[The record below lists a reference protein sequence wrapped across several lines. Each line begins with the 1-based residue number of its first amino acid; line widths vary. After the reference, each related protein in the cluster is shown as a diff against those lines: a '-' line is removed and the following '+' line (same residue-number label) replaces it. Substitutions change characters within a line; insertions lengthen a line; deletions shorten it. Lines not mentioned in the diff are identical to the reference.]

1 MDLETIEALAH
12 LGERIDTLAMT
23 LRTEIRDG
31 LAENR
36 RHTEQ
41 LFEQSNRR
49 TDVLIGSV
57 RDDIRLLAEGFA
69 SISEKVDTLLRRR

>member
-1 MDLETIEALAH
+1 MDLETTEALAH
-12 LGERIDTLAMT
+12 LGEQIVT

-49 TDVLIGSV
+49 TDVLFESV
-57 RDDIRLLAEGFA
+57 RDDIRILAEGFA
-69 SISEKVDTLLRRR
+69 SLSDKVDTLLRRR